1 MFGERLEQGN
11 ESGGQGEHCCNVQFA
26 AMLVKQ
32 MPYLARY
39 TMLTCEAPKK
49 RRSERERQERES
61 TIVPQIGNFGPL
73 VFSFD
78 DISTMMP
85 PAAPIRGG
93 VLCVS
98 DDI

>member
-1 MFGERLEQGN
+1 MLFPT
-11 ESGGQGEHCCNVQFA
+11 FA
-26 AMLVKQ
+26 RNDSVVLNSWFRGAQ
-32 MPYLARY
+32 E
-39 TMLTCEAPKK
+39 TQ
-49 RRSERERQERES
+49 ERERKAGMQESERES

-85 PAAPIRGG
+85 PAAPKRGG

-98 DDI
+98 DNI